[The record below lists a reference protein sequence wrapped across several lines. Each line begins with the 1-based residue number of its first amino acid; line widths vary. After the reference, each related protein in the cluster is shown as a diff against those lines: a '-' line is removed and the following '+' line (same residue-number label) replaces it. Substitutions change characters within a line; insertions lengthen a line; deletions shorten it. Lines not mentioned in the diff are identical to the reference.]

1 MSIHDERNSSP
12 WKSYYGPN
20 LGYVQ
25 EQYELFLN
33 DPNAV
38 EASVRE
44 MFIQWGAPPSTAAT
58 ASVAAAPATNAGA
71 VQSATTATSGPIDS
85 NMLKKVVAAHQLML
99 NIRRYGHLGADINPL
114 GISQV
119 ADTKL
124 LEPETFGLT
133 KEDLASIPASLI
145 WDNAPETL
153 ANGWDAI
160 VRLREIY
167 TRSAAY
173 EFTHIHDEN
182 ERNWLHKQAESGSF
196 PAPLSARERE
206 ALLERLM
213 QVEQFES
220 FLHKTFVGQKRF
232 SIEGVDMLVP
242 VLDEIVRAVAHDGA
256 HHILMGMAH
265 RGRLNVLTHVLG
277 KPYEKIFSEFH
288 HSPNKELIPSEGSM
302 GINYG
307 WTGDVKYHLG
317 ADRAVTEGETVRAK
331 LTLANN
337 PSHLEFVN
345 PVVEGFTRAAQE
357 DRSKPGFPEQDQHGA
372 VTICVHGDAA
382 FIGEGIVAET
392 LNFNNLQGYR
402 NGGTLHIIAN
412 NRLGFTTN
420 SVDSRSTHYA
430 SDLAKGFDIPI
441 VHVNADEP
449 EACLAAVRLACEYRL
464 RFNKGFVID
473 LIGYR
478 RYGHN
483 EMDDPDVTQPLV
495 YSKVRNHPTVS
506 VLYSNHLKA
515 EQALSEQ
522 QVDALRA
529 KTAATLQA
537 AYDSMKANEGKTHV
551 QAPHESGRVV
561 PEDVRTA
568 VPLEELKEINLELLN
583 RPESFTEYTKLQR
596 ILQRRATGLND
607 GEKLDWAHAEAL
619 AFATI
624 LADGTPIRL
633 SGQDSERGTFAHR
646 HIMLND
652 NASGAKF
659 SPLHILPQAK
669 ASFAVHNSPL
679 SETAVLGFEYGYN
692 VFAPET
698 FVIWEAQYGDFANVA
713 QVIFD
718 QFISAG
724 RAKWSQKSGI
734 VILLP
739 HGYEGQGPEHSSARL
754 ERFLQ
759 LSADNNWT
767 VANLTSSAQYFH
779 LLRKQAAMLG
789 ADNVRPLV
797 MMAPKSLIRNPRVA
811 SHGVEL
817 SEGSFKPVLPQFNLT
832 EPKAAKEKVKR
843 LVLGTGK
850 VMVDLEEAMSS
861 AGQDEFAWLR
871 VARVEQLYPLPQ
883 AELERI
889 VSQFN
894 KLEEIVWVQEEPKN
908 MGSWSYMEPRLR
920 ALAPGKVQVRYIGRQ
935 DRSSTASGHQEVH
948 AAEQQSIISS
958 ALNGQPFESSLVRG

>member
-44 MFIQWGAPPSTAAT
+44 MFDLWGAPPSTAAS
-58 ASVAAAPATNAGA
+58 APVAAQATSAAQAGA
-71 VQSATTATSGPIDS
+71 ATALSGPIDS

-114 GISQV
+114 GISQA

-145 WDNAPETL
+145 WDNAPASL
-153 ANGWDAI
+153 SNGWDAI

-173 EFTHIHDEN
+173 EFTHIHDES
-182 ERNWLHKQAESGSF
+182 ERTWLNKQAESGSF
-196 PAPLSARERE
+196 PAPLSTREKE

-213 QVEQFES
+213 QVEQFET
-220 FLHKTFVGQKRF
+220 FIHKTFVGQKRF

-242 VLDEIVRAVAHDGA
+242 VLDEIIRAVAHDGA
-256 HHILMGMAH
+256 QHILIGMAH

-288 HSPNKELIPSEGSM
+288 HSPNKELVPSEGSI

-307 WTGDVKYHLG
+307 WSGDVKYHLG
-317 ADRAVTEGETVRAK
+317 ADRSFTEGETVRARV
-331 LTLANN
+331 TLANN
-337 PSHLEFVN
+337 PSHLEFIN
-345 PVVEGFTRAAQE
+345 PIVEGFTRAAQE
-357 DRSKPGFPEQDQHGA
+357 DRSKPGFPTQDTDSA
-372 VTICVHGDAA
+372 VTVCVHGDAA

-420 SVDSRSTHYA
+420 SVDSRSTYYA

-441 VHVNADEP
+441 VHVNADDP

-464 RFNKGFVID
+464 RFQKGFVID

-483 EMDDPDVTQPLV
+483 EMDDPDATQPLV
-495 YSKVRNHPTVS
+495 YPKVRNHPTVAT
-506 VLYSNHLKA
+506 LYANLLKA
-515 EQALSEQ
+515 EKTISEEQVEQLRDKTTGALQEGY
-522 QVDALRA
+522 DA
-529 KTAATLQA
+529 
-537 AYDSMKANEGKTHV
+537 MKANEGKAHV
-551 QAPHESGRVV
+551 QVSHETGVIV
-561 PEDVRTA
+561 PEDVSTA
-568 VPLEELKEINLELLN
+568 VPLETLKEINLELLN
-583 RPESFTEYTKLQR
+583 RPEGFTEYTKLQR
-596 ILQRRATGLND
+596 ILQRRATSLND
-607 GEKLDWAHAEAL
+607 GEKLDWATAEAL

-652 NASGAKF
+652 NATAQKF
-659 SPLHILPQAK
+659 SSMHIIPQAK

-679 SETAVLGFEYGYN
+679 SETAVLAFEYGYN

-698 FVIWEAQYGDFANVA
+698 FVIWEAQFGDFSNVA

-718 QFISAG
+718 QFMSSG
-724 RAKWSQKSGI
+724 RAKWSQKSG
-734 VILLP
+734 VAVLLP

-767 VANLTSSAQYFH
+767 VANLTTSAQYFH

-789 ADNVRPLV
+789 SDSVRPLIL
-797 MMAPKSLIRNPRVA
+797 MAPKSLLRNPRAA

-817 SEGSFKPVLPQFNLT
+817 SEGSFKPVLPQFSFT
-832 EPKAAKEKVKR
+832 EAKAAKDKVKR
-843 LVLGTGK
+843 LILGSGK
-850 VMVDLEEAMSS
+850 VMIDLEEAMSS
-861 AGQDEFAWLR
+861 ASEGEYGWLR
-871 VARVEQLYPLPQ
+871 TARVEQLFPLPK
-883 AELERI
+883 AELERVI
-889 VSQFN
+889 SQFP

-908 MGSWSYMEPRLR
+908 QGSWFYMEPRLR
-920 ALAPGKVQVRYIGRQ
+920 ELAPGKVQVRYIGRP
-935 DRSSTASGHQEVH
+935 DRASTATGHQEIH
-948 AAEQQSIISS
+948 AAEQNAIISS

>member
-1 MSIHDERNSSP
+1 MSIHDERNHSP

-25 EQYELFLN
+25 EQYEQYLT
-33 DPNAV
+33 DPNSV
-38 EASVRE
+38 DASVRE
-44 MFIQWGAPPSTAAT
+44 LFVQWGAPPSTPIAGGTQT
-58 ASVAAAPATNAGA
+58 ASAVVSNVALPAGA
-71 VQSATTATSGPIDS
+71 GVGPIDS

-99 NIRRYGHLGADINPL
+99 NIRRYGHLAADIDPL
-114 GISQV
+114 GLSPE

-124 LEPETFGLT
+124 LDPATFGLT
-133 KEDLASIPASLI
+133 QADLSAIPGSLI
-145 WDNAPETL
+145 WDNAPAEIS
-153 ANGWDAI
+153 NGWDAI
-160 VRLREIY
+160 LRLKEIY
-167 TRSAAY
+167 SRSAAY
-173 EFTHIHDEN
+173 EFTHIHDES
-182 ERNWLHKQAESGSF
+182 ERFWLHEKAESGSF

-206 ALLERLM
+206 SLLERLL

-220 FLHKTFVGQKRF
+220 FLHRTFVGQKRF

-256 HHILMGMAH
+256 TNILMGMAH

-288 HSPNKELIPSEGSM
+288 HAPNKEVIPSEGSM

-317 ADRAVTEGETVRAK
+317 ADRAIKEGETVRANVV
-331 LTLANN
+331 LANN

-357 DRSKPGFPEQDQHGA
+357 DRSKPGFPQQDLHSA
-372 VTICVHGDAA
+372 VTIAIHGDAA

-392 LNFNNLQGYR
+392 LNFNKLQGYR
-402 NGGTLHIIAN
+402 NGGTIHIIAN

-420 SVDSRSTHYA
+420 SIDSRSTHYA

-483 EMDDPDVTQPLV
+483 EMDDPEVTQPLM
-495 YSKVRNHPTVS
+495 YTKVRNHPTVAT
-506 VLYSNHLKA
+506 LYSEQLKGA
-515 EQALSEQ
+515 QAITEEQVEQ
-522 QVDALRA
+522 LRQRT
-529 KTAATLQA
+529 TASLQA
-537 AYDSMKANEGKTHV
+537 AYDAMKANEGKAKI
-551 QAPHESGRVV
+551 APPEQTGNVV
-561 PEDVRTA
+561 AEDVRTA
-568 VPLEELKEINLELLN
+568 VPLEELREINLELLN
-583 RPESFTEYTKLQR
+583 RPEGFTEYTKLQR
-596 ILQRRATGLND
+596 ILQRRASALND
-607 GEKLDWAHAEAL
+607 GEKVEWAHAETL

-652 NASGAKF
+652 NANAEKF
-659 SPLHILPQAK
+659 SPLHMIPQAK

-692 VFAPET
+692 VFAPDT

-734 VILLP
+734 TILLP

-767 VANLTSSAQYFH
+767 VANLTSAAQYFH

-789 ADNVRPLV
+789 SENVRPLV
-797 MMAPKSLIRNPRVA
+797 LMAPKSLIRNPRVA

-817 SEGSFKPVLPQFNLT
+817 SEGSFKPVLPQFSLT
-832 EPKAAKEKVKR
+832 EPKAAKDKVKR
-843 LVLGTGK
+843 LILATGK
-850 VMVDLEEAMSS
+850 VAIDLDEALASGN
-861 AGQDEFAWLR
+861 AEDYTWLR

-883 AELERI
+883 VELERI
-889 VSQFN
+889 ISQFP

-908 MGSWSYMEPRLR
+908 MGSWFYMEPRLR
-920 ALAPGKVQVRYIGRQ
+920 ELAPNKVEVRYIGRP
-935 DRSSTASGHQEVH
+935 DRASTASGHQEVH